1 MKLVKILYILLILTI
16 ISCKK
21 PQGFDYRDVKNLK
34 VQQVGFD
41 KTMLSLDLIYFNPN
55 NFGVTLKNVDC
66 DIFINNNLLGHFIL
80 DTIMKIEKK
89 SEFTLPSKINVD
101 MKNVY
106 KNAFSVIFNKEVEI
120 NVKGTSKV
128 SKVGITIKVPFDYK
142 GKHKLSIL

>member
-1 MKLVKILYILLILTI
+1 MNFKKIVFVLLIVGVM
-16 ISCKK
+16 SCKK

-34 VQQVGFD
+34 VQQIGFD
-41 KTMLSLDLIYFNPN
+41 KTKLSLDLVYFNPN

-66 DIFINNNLLGHFIL
+66 DIFVNNNLLGHFSL

-89 SEFTLPSKINVD
+89 SEFTLPSKIDVD

-106 KNAFSVIFNKEVEI
+106 KNAFSVVFNKEVEI
-120 NVKGTSKV
+120 NVKGTSKI

-142 GKHKLSIL
+142 GKHKLGIL

>member
-1 MKLVKILYILLILTI
+1 MKLVKILYILLIITI